1 MNFIDVLFLIP
12 IAYFSY
18 KGFKN
23 GLIIEVF
30 TLLAFLV
37 GIYAGINFSDG
48 TASLLRN
55 NWGFTSEYLP
65 TIAFTITVLVV
76 GAMVYFG
83 GKFLEKIVDIT
94 GLSIANKM
102 GGVALGFLK
111 SLYLLSVLAVLMESY
126 DEKNDFISEET
137 KEQSLLY
144 EPVKELS
151 IQTIPHM
158 KESSIFLRNALQP
171 EADSTGLTI
180 DQVIRA
186 KHVADSLGIELE
198 DVQELKKFHDSI
210 QSLKH

>member
-1 MNFIDVLFLIP
+1 MNFIDLLFLVP
-12 IAYFSY
+12 IVYFSY
-18 KGFKN
+18 KGFRN

-48 TASLLRN
+48 TASLMRE

-65 TIAFTITVLVV
+65 TISFTITVLAV

-83 GKFLEKIVDIT
+83 GKFLEKVVDIS

-111 SLYLLSVLAVLMESY
+111 SLYLLSILAILIESY
-126 DEKNDFISEET
+126 DEKNDFISEE
-137 KEQSLLY
+137 KKSESFLF

-151 IQTIPHM
+151 IRTIPHM

-171 EADSTGLTI
+171 QADSTGLWI
-180 DQVIRA
+180 DDVIRA
-186 KHVADSLGIELE
+186 KQTADSLGITLE
-198 DVQELKKFHDSI
+198 DAKQFKQFHDSI
-210 QSLKH
+210 QTQ